1 MPVMRHPPLPATGLT
16 EQEARSRLKQE
27 GYNELPT
34 DQERSFL
41 KILIEVFREP
51 MFAMLMAAGVIYF
64 IIGDWHEAA
73 FLSAFAILSVTITI
87 VQELRSET
95 VLKALRNLSSPRA
108 LVLRDGERKR
118 IPGREVVRG
127 DLVFLTEGD
136 RVPADG
142 RLVVGADVMA
152 DESLLTGE
160 SVAVRKKPDARATL
174 PVSRPGGDDLPDV
187 FSGALIVRGYGAAVI
202 TRTGIHSQI
211 GEIGRALQSIEP
223 ESQNLQKET
232 GRVARVFGLLCF
244 GLSTLAVVA
253 YGVLRGS
260 WLNAVLGGIALGMSL
275 LPQEFP
281 MVLTVFMA
289 MGAWRIS
296 QVRVLTRRASAIET
310 LGSAT
315 VLCTDKTGTLT
326 ENRMSVVAID
336 ADGGPEAADAM
347 LRIAALAS
355 KPETFDPMDAAILL
369 RARQTGLTT
378 PDAALVHHYGLQPE
392 LLAVTQIWRMN
403 DQSLRVASKG
413 APEAIAKLC
422 RMDPQEQEA
431 LNRRIR
437 VLAGRGVRV
446 LGIAEAQVAGDGA
459 AFPETPPQSPMAF
472 PFRFLGLIGF
482 ADPLRN
488 SVRAAVAEC
497 RAAGIRVVMIT
508 GDYPETAEAIAV
520 DAGILANAT
529 QAGIVTGDQIAA
541 MDESEL
547 QEKCRTVTVFARIM
561 PNQKLRIV
569 TALKAIGEIVAM
581 TGDGVNDAPALKA
594 AHIGIAMGGRGTDV
608 AREAAAIVLLDDEF
622 SAIVHTIRL
631 GRRIYDNLQKA
642 ITYIIAVHVPIAGMA
657 MLPIFFGFPLI
668 LTPLL
673 IALMEMVID
682 PACSI
687 VLEAE
692 KEESAVMSR
701 PPRNPQ
707 SPLLPMRLAT
717 WGAFQG
723 GLALAATAGVFFFTL
738 HQHLAEEVSRS
749 LAFLCLMASNF
760 ALIFANR
767 SYSASIIDAA
777 RRYNPMLL
785 ISLVAV
791 PALLSV
797 LFISNDLRVIFGFAP
812 LALNQTLI
820 ALLPAVILFVVLEK
834 TKNFWKHG

>member
-1 MPVMRHPPLPATGLT
+1 MSQPPLPPAGLT
-16 EQEARSRLKQE
+16 EREAQLRLKQE
-27 GYNELPT
+27 GYNELPS
-34 DQERSFL
+34 DQGRSFL
-41 KILIEVFREP
+41 KIIIEVFREP

-87 VQELRSET
+87 VQELRSEN
-95 VLKALRNLSSPRA
+95 VLKALKDLTSPRA
-108 LVLRDGERKR
+108 LVIRDGARKR
-118 IPGREVVRG
+118 IPGRDVVRG

-142 RLVVGADVMA
+142 RLVDGSDVMA

-160 SVAVRKKPDARATL
+160 SVAVRKKPDTRSDT
-174 PVSRPGGDDLPDV
+174 PFNKPGGDDLPDV
-187 FSGALIVRGYGAAVI
+187 YSGTLIVRGYGTAII
-202 TRTGIHSQI
+202 THTGIHSQI
-211 GEIGRALQSIEP
+211 GEIGRALQSIDTET
-223 ESQNLQKET
+223 QNLQKEI
-232 GRVARVFGLLCF
+232 GQIVRIFGLSCF
-244 GLSTLAVVA
+244 GLSTVAIVA
-253 YGVLRGS
+253 YGLLRGS
-260 WLNAVLGGIALGMSL
+260 WLEAVLGGIALGMSL

-336 ADGGPEAADAM
+336 ADGGPDFAERV

-355 KPETFDPMDAAILL
+355 KSETFEPMDAAIFLSAQEKGVAL
-369 RARQTGLTT
+369 
-378 PDAALVHHYGLQPE
+378 PDAAFVHHYGLQPE
-392 LLAVTQIWRMN
+392 LLAVTQIWRIS
-403 DQSLRVASKG
+403 DQSLLIASKG
-413 APEAIAKLC
+413 APEAIARLC
-422 RMDPQEQEA
+422 RFNAQDQEA
-431 LNRRIR
+431 LSHRIRMLAERGIR
-437 VLAGRGVRV
+437 VLGV
-446 LGIAEAQVAGDGA
+446 AEAQMADDGT
-459 AFPETPPQSPMAF
+459 AFPQSPLAF
-472 PFRFLGLIGF
+472 PFQFVGLVGF
-482 ADPLRN
+482 ADPLRT
-488 SVRAAVAEC
+488 SARAAVAEC
-497 RAAGIRVVMIT
+497 HAAGIRVVMIT
-508 GDYPETAEAIAV
+508 GDYPETANAIAV
-520 DAGILANAT
+520 EAGIAKTNLQNAAMST
-529 QAGIVTGDQIAA
+529 ILTGHQIAA
-541 MDESEL
+541 MDEAEL
-547 QEKCRTVTVFARIM
+547 AEKCRMVTVFARIM

-569 TALKAIGEIVAM
+569 NALKSLGEVVAM

-608 AREAAAIVLLDDEF
+608 AREASSIVLLDDEF

-642 ITYIIAVHVPIAGMA
+642 MTYIIAVHVPIAGMA

-682 PACSI
+682 PVCSV

-692 KEESAVMSR
+692 TEESTVMSR
-701 PPRNPQ
+701 PPRNPH
-707 SPLLPMRLAT
+707 SPLLPPRMAA

-723 GLALAATAGVFFFTL
+723 IMALVATAGVFFFTL
-738 HQHLAEEVSRS
+738 HLHMTEEVSRS

-767 SYSASIIDAA
+767 SYRASIADVF
-777 RRYNPMLL
+777 RRDNPLL
-785 ISLVAV
+785 LVSLMAV
-791 PALLSV
+791 PAFLSI
-797 LFISNDLRVIFGFAP
+797 LFVVKDLRVIFGFAP
-812 LALNQTLI
+812 LGLNQLLT
-820 ALLPAVILFVVLEK
+820 ALLPAVLLLLVLGA
-834 TKNFWKHG
+834 TKKLWDRY